1 MRPSTSLAQPADA
14 VHGRRQGSDADQD
27 EDALLEDAA
36 ASGARPHGARP
47 PVGRRGSVDVRPAPV
62 SAEDAQPAVRMRM
75 SLDGRAP
82 GQPDAREALPGMPV
96 EGVCMVLGRM
106 PEAPAPASYADKRQ
120 PVPMEDAPMAEAM
133 AEPAHSAPVPGAVA
147 AAAAAAT
154 ALAAMC
160 PSWPRRRSANF

>member
-1 MRPSTSLAQPADA
+1 MAGAQ
-14 VHGRRQGSDADQD
+14 GGDADHD

-36 ASGARPHGARP
+36 ASGARPRGARP
-47 PVGRRGSVDVRPAPV
+47 PSGRRGSVDVRPAPA

-96 EGVCMVLGRM
+96 EGARMVLGRK
-106 PEAPAPASYADKRQ
+106 PEAPAPASYAEKRQ
-120 PVPMEDAPMAEAM
+120 PVPMDDVPMAEGL
-133 AEPAHSAPVPGAVA
+133 AEPAHSAPVPGA
-147 AAAAAAT
+147 AAAAAT
-154 ALAAMC
+154 TAALAAMC